1 MLIEHRRAG
10 VSLEDIYLS
19 IELRPE
25 VEMRL
30 RHTDTLAV
38 TTGPAV
44 QLPVARERRVS
55 GLYVSMR
62 CGGGLSGRR

>member
-25 VEMRL
+25 VEMRFAA
-30 RHTDTLAV
+30 HEH
-38 TTGPAV
+38 P
-44 QLPVARERRVS
+44 
-55 GLYVSMR
+55 
-62 CGGGLSGRR
+62 GRDYRP